1 MEFTFRIRNTLREVW
16 ALFKK
21 HFWFFVGIS
30 AITVVLNL
38 VGSGKHVPGIVK
50 FILTIATFVWGI
62 VMMKFSLAAADGK
75 EELFSFKHIQDMLPD
90 WKQALGILGVG
101 LLGGL
106 IVLCGLILLIIP
118 GLWIAFRFS
127 LANLSYLDKGEG
139 IRKALRTSYNMTK
152 GPIFWTTVLV
162 ALVSG
167 LLYIVGIIF
176 FGVGIL
182 VTYPIAMILL
192 AKYYRA
198 LTVHHGHAAPEPS
211 TVVVQPTEIEAPVAE
226 ESKEEPHHESEQP
239 AQ

>member
-16 ALFKK
+16 ALFVK

-30 AITVVLNL
+30 AIAVVLNL
-38 VGSGKHVPGIVK
+38 VGGGKHVPGLVK
-50 FILTIATFVWGI
+50 LILMIATFVWGI

-75 EELFSFKHIQDMLPD
+75 EELFSFKHVQDMLPD
-90 WKQALGILGVG
+90 WKQALGVLGVG

-139 IRKALRTSYNMTK
+139 IRKALRTSYGMTK
-152 GPIFWTTVLV
+152 GHIFWTTVLV

-167 LLYIVGIIF
+167 ALYIVGIIF

-198 LTVHHGHAAPEPS
+198 LTVHHGHVAAPQAAP
-211 TVVVQPTEIEAPVAE
+211 VVVQATEIEAPAAE
-226 ESKEEPHHESEQP
+226 VHAEPHHESDMNQ
-239 AQ
+239 